1 GTYNQPMDRLLVTG
15 GARLAGT
22 VRASGAKNAALKHM
36 AAAILAPGRTT
47 LLNVPRILDC
57 VLMGRVLEHLGVP
70 VTWDGD
76 TVSIDATTV
85 GSVEAPYDLV
95 RQMRASIVVLGP
107 LVARRGQARVALPG
121 GDEIGSRPIDLHLAG
136 LERMGADIA
145 FEHGFVVATAP
156 NGLRGAVLTL
166 DYPSV
171 GATEN
176 LMMAAVAARGMTVI
190 DNAAREP
197 EIADTASM
205 LVAMG
210 ARVDGAG
217 TSTIEIHGVDGFEPV
232 EHRTIVDRIES
243 GTWAAAAVATQGDVT
258 IDGARADHL
267 DLLLSKLADAG
278 ADVARTQN
286 GIRVVQVDR
295 PRAIDFVTLPYP
307 GLATDFQPIL
317 MAMLAVATGTSIATE
332 NVFESRFVYVDE
344 LRRMGADIR
353 TEGHHA
359 VIRGVERLSG
369 APVRAVDIRAGA
381 AMVIAALCAEGET
394 EISDIHHLD
403 RGYEELEAKLGA
415 LGAEVRREGD
425 AVLVPDPAEAR

>member
-1 GTYNQPMDRLLVTG
+1 MDRLLVTG

-176 LMMAAVAARGMTVI
+176 LMMAAVAARGTTVI

-243 GTWAAAAVATQGDVT
+243 GTWAAAAVATRGDVT
-258 IDGARADHL
+258 IEGARADHL

>member
-1 GTYNQPMDRLLVTG
+1 MDRLLVTG

-57 VLMGRVLEHLGVP
+57 VLMGRVLEHLGIP
-70 VTWDGD
+70 VTWDAD
-76 TVSIDATTV
+76 TVSIDATIV
-85 GSVEAPYDLV
+85 GSVEAPYGLV

-156 NGLRGAVLTL
+156 SGLRGAVLTL

-176 LMMAAVAARGMTVI
+176 LMMAAVAARGTTVI

-210 ARVDGAG
+210 AHIEGAG
-217 TSTIEIHGVDGFEPV
+217 TSTIEIHGVDAFAPV
-232 EHRTIVDRIES
+232 VHRTIVDRIES
-243 GTWAAAAVATQGDVT
+243 GTWAAAAVATRGDVT
-258 IDGARADHL
+258 IEGARADHL

-278 ADVARTQN
+278 AEVARTED
-286 GIRVVQVDR
+286 GVRVVQVDR

-403 RGYEELEAKLGA
+403 RGYEEMEAKLGA

>member
-1 GTYNQPMDRLLVTG
+1 MDRLLVTG

-36 AAAILAPGRTT
+36 AAALLAPGRTT
-47 LLNVPRILDC
+47 LRNVPRILDC

-70 VTWDGD
+70 VTWDGSS
-76 TVSIDATTV
+76 VSIDATV
-85 GSVEAPYDLV
+85 VEGIEAPYDLV

-107 LVARRGQARVALPG
+107 LVARRGNARVALPG

-136 LERMGADIA
+136 LERMGAQVT
-145 FEHGFVVATAP
+145 FEHGFVVARSP
-156 NGLRGAVLTL
+156 RGLHGAVLTL

-176 LMMAAVAARGMTVI
+176 LMMAGVAARGTTVI

-197 EIADTASM
+197 EIADTAS
-205 LVAMG
+205 LLSAMG
-210 ARVDGAG
+210 ARIEGAG
-217 TSTIEIHGVDGFEPV
+217 TSTVEIEGVQDFHPV
-232 EHRTIVDRIES
+232 EHTAIPDRIET
-243 GTWAAAAVATQGDVT
+243 GTWAAAAVATRGDVT
-258 IDGARADHL
+258 IEDARADHL
-267 DLLLSKLADAG
+267 DLLLSKLSDAG
-278 ADVARTQN
+278 ADVARSD
-286 GIRVVQVDR
+286 GGLRVRQQGR

-332 NVFESRFVYVDE
+332 NVFERRFLYVDE

-359 VIRGVERLSG
+359 VIRGVERLSA
-369 APVRAVDIRAGA
+369 APVRALDIRAGA
-381 AMVIAALCAEGET
+381 AMVIAALSSEGVT
-394 EISDIHHLD
+394 EISDVHHLD
-403 RGYEELEAKLGA
+403 RGYEELEAKLRS
-415 LGAEVRREGD
+415 LGAEVRREGG
-425 AVLVPDPAEAR
+425 AVVLPDPAEAR